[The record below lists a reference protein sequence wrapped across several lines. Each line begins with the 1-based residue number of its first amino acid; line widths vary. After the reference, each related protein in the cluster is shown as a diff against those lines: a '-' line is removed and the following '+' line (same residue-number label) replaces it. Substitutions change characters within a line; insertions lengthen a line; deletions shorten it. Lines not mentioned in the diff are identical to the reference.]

1 MNFFLVL
8 ANHFALG
15 WGLDKVPVKIRELP
29 NMKSSIVDYQNQK
42 EEKYSKKKLFEKK
55 EKDHQLFFDYEE
67 KPDPIRLPKLGI
79 RFPPGNVVFR

>member
-15 WGLDKVPVKIRELP
+15 WGLDKVPVKKRELP

-42 EEKYSKKKLFEKK
+42 EEKYSKKKLIEKK

-67 KPDPIRLPKLGI
+67 NKPDLIRLPKLGI
-79 RFPPGNVVFR
+79 RFPPGKVIF

>member
-1 MNFFLVL
+1 
-8 ANHFALG
+8 
-15 WGLDKVPVKIRELP
+15 
-29 NMKSSIVDYQNQK
+29 MKSSIVDYQNQK

-79 RFPPGNVVFR
+79 RFPPGKVVF